1 MFNLI
6 ITIIAIILVAAVTG
20 ASVYYGGKA
29 FNKSG
34 ADADAAALING
45 SQQIAAAFTLATAE
59 SKTLLGGTNGN
70 FTSYLAS
77 VPSVKGVKIL
87 AGDTGTD
94 AATFGTNVNTNGYLL
109 VQTTQDICSAVAK
122 KTSVDGTDTPATTG
136 DLTGLYNCVN
146 MAVTGS
152 TTAVKVPSVV
162 SGTYYFGYKVK

>member
-59 SKTLLGGTNGN
+59 SKTLLGGN
-70 FTSYLAS
+70 FANYLAS
-77 VPSVKGVKIL
+77 VPSVKGIQLL
-87 AGDTGTD
+87 AGSAGTD
-94 AATFGTNVNTNGYLL
+94 AATFATNVNANGYLL

-122 KTSVDGTDTPATTG
+122 KTSTDGTETPTTVE
-136 DLTGLYNCVN
+136 LSGLYNCVN
-146 MAVTGS
+146 FAVTGAATS
-152 TTAVKVPSVV
+152 VKVPSVV

>member
-45 SQQIAAAFTLATAE
+45 SQQIAAAYTLATAQSSE
-59 SKTLLGGTNGN
+59 LLGGN
-70 FTSYLAS
+70 FTNYLAS
-77 VPSVKGVKIL
+77 VPSVKGIQL
-87 AGDTGTD
+87 LSGTAGTTT
-94 AATFGTNVNTNGYLL
+94 ATFGTNVNANGYLL
-109 VQTTQDICSAVAK
+109 VQTTEDICSAVAK
-122 KTSVDGTDTPATTG
+122 KTSANGTETPATTG

-152 TTAVKVPSVV
+152 ATAVKVPSVV